1 MNNRRNQSNNRNSQG
16 GNNRGRGG
24 NTGSSS
30 SRPNGGKG
38 KPSFGAKKTEG
49 GRPSFGGGSRTE
61 GGKPSFGSKRPEG
74 GKPSF
79 GAKRTEGGNRPNFG
93 GGSRPEG
100 GNSFGAKKSNSRFEQ
115 KPFVKRLKAAPVDDG
130 TIRLNKYVAN
140 AGIASRREADEL
152 IKTGIVTVNGEVITE
167 MGYKV
172 QEGDEVRFDGKRIS
186 SQKNVYFLLNKPK
199 GFITTSKDE
208 KNRQTVMDLVSGAT
222 TARIFPV
229 GRLDRQTT
237 GVLLFTNDGYLTKKL
252 THPSHDIKKIYHVT
266 LDKKLTAADMA
277 EIKKGVRLIP
287 EGIAVIDQISYI
299 ENRPK
304 TEVGLEIHIGWNR
317 VVRRIFEK
325 LGYKVEQLDRVS
337 FAGLTK
343 KGLNRGDY
351 RPLTELEVNFLKMM

>member
-49 GRPSFGGGSRTE
+49 GKPSFGGGSRTE
-61 GGKPSFGSKRPEG
+61 GGKPSFGG
-74 GKPSF
+74 NKPSY
-79 GAKRTEGGNRPNFG
+79 GGGNR
-93 GGSRPEG
+93 STEG
-100 GNSFGAKKSNSRFEQ
+100 GNSFGPKKTFNKPGQ

-152 IKTGIVTVNGEVITE
+152 IKTGIVTVNGQVISE

-172 QEGDEVRFDGKRIS
+172 KPEDEVRFDGKKIS

-208 KNRQTVMDLVSGAT
+208 KDRQTVMDLVSTAT

-266 LDKKLTAADMA
+266 LDKKLTANDMA
-277 EIKKGVRLIP
+277 EIKKGIRLIP

-304 TEVGLEIHIGWNR
+304 TEIGLEIHIGWNR

>member
-16 GNNRGRGG
+16 GNNRGKGG
-24 NTGSSS
+24 NSGSST

-49 GRPSFGGGSRTE
+49 GKPSFGGGSRTE
-61 GGKPSFGSKRPEG
+61 GGKPSFGPK
-74 GKPSF
+74 KTF
-79 GAKRTEGGNRPNFG
+79 NRPG
-93 GGSRPEG
+93 E
-100 GNSFGAKKSNSRFEQ
+100 

-152 IKTGIVTVNGEVITE
+152 IKTGIVTVNGQVITE

-172 QEGDEVRFDGKRIS
+172 QPDDEVRFDGKRIS

-199 GFITTSKDE
+199 GYITTSKDE
-208 KNRQTVMDLVSGAT
+208 KNRKTVMDLVAGAT

-266 LDKKLTAADMA
+266 LDKKLTANDLA

-287 EGIAVIDQISYI
+287 EGIAVVDEISYI

-304 TEVGLEIHIGWNR
+304 NEVGLEIHIGWNR

-325 LGYKVEQLDRVS
+325 LGYKVEALDRVS

>member
-1 MNNRRNQSNNRNSQG
+1 MNNRRQSNNRNSQG
-16 GNNRGRGG
+16 GNNRGRGA
-24 NTGSSS
+24 NSGSSS

-49 GRPSFGGGSRTE
+49 SKPSFGGGSKTE
-61 GGKPSFGSKRPEG
+61 GGKPSFGG
-74 GKPSF
+74 NKPSY
-79 GAKRTEGGNRPNFG
+79 G
-93 GGSRPEG
+93 GGRPTGE
-100 GNSFGAKKSNSRFEQ
+100 GNSFGPKKSFSKPGQ

-152 IKTGIVTVNGEVITE
+152 IKTGIVTVNGEVISE

-172 QEGDEVRFDGKRIS
+172 QPGDEVRFDGKKIS
-186 SQKNVYFLLNKPK
+186 SEKNVYFVLNKPK
-199 GFITTSKDE
+199 GFISTAKDE
-208 KNRQTVMDLVSGAT
+208 KDRQTVMDLMSTAT

-266 LDKKLTAADMA
+266 LDKKLTANDLAD
-277 EIKKGVRLIP
+277 IKKGIRLIP
-287 EGIAVIDQISYI
+287 EGIAMIDTISYI

-304 TEVGLEIHIGWNR
+304 NEIGLEIHIGWNR

-325 LGYKVEQLDRVS
+325 LGYKVEALDRVS

-343 KGLNRGDY
+343 KTLGRGEY